1 MEDKA
6 RASRKSRVG
15 RVIGNKM
22 DKTAIVRVDRLVQHS
37 MFKRI
42 VRRRTNYHIHDENN
56 ELAVGDLVRIM
67 ETRPISKT
75 KRWRLVDV
83 IEKAR

>member
-1 MEDKA
+1 MEDKTRA
-6 RASRKSRVG
+6 RRKSRVG

-22 DKTAIVRVDRLVQHS
+22 DKTAIVRVDRLVQHP
-37 MFKRI
+37 MFRRI
-42 VRRRTNYHIHDENN
+42 VRKRSNFHIHDENN

-75 KRWRLVDV
+75 KRWRLIEV

>member
-6 RASRKSRVG
+6 RARRKSRVG

-22 DKTAIVRVDRLVQHS
+22 DKTAIVRVDRLVQHP

-42 VRRRTNYHIHDENN
+42 LRKRSNFHIHDEKN
-56 ELAVGDLVRIM
+56 ELTVGDLVRIM

-75 KRWRLVDV
+75 KRWRLIEV

>member
-1 MEDKA
+1 MEEKT
-6 RASRKSRVG
+6 RTRRKTRVG
-15 RVIGNKM
+15 RVVGNKM
-22 DKTAIVRVDRLVQHS
+22 DKSAIVRVDRLMQHP

-42 VRRRTNYHIHDENN
+42 VRRRSNFHIHDENN

-75 KRWRLVDV
+75 KRWRLVEV
-83 IEKAR
+83 I